1 MAVELVCIP
10 AKKLPEQALNGLV
23 VDIRVGGQKVKID
36 VNEGLEKRSEISLG
50 RN

>member
-1 MAVELVCIP
+1 MAVELVGVP
-10 AKKLPEQALNGLV
+10 AKELPKEALNGLV

-36 VNEGLEKRSEISLG
+36 VDEGLRRSEISLG